1 MKSWG
6 GSGIVVESTQ
16 VFSHNVGAYAQVFV
30 CVLWG
35 KRREAMQSIA
45 VLCVTSHFSLLRF
58 CKLIDQEIE
67 TPFLIY
73 CSPAIKPQFLSL
85 SGNRR

>member
-1 MKSWG
+1 
-6 GSGIVVESTQ
+6 
-16 VFSHNVGAYAQVFV
+16 
-30 CVLWG
+30 
-35 KRREAMQSIA
+35 MQSIA
-45 VLCVTSHFSLLRF
+45 VLCVTNHFSLLRF